1 MRPYKDIRIG
11 VESYHLR
18 VVLREGQVGDIY
30 VTLLGHFEKRK
41 VLRCADVGVRAIAK
55 LGAELSAH

>member
-18 VVLREGQVGDIY
+18 VVLCEGQVGDIY

-41 VLRCADVGVRAIAK
+41 VLRCADIGVRAIAK
-55 LGAELSAH
+55 LGGELSAH

>member
-1 MRPYKDIRIG
+1 MRPNKDIRIG
-11 VESYHLR
+11 VESDYLR

-41 VLRCADVGVRAIAK
+41 VLR
-55 LGAELSAH
+55 